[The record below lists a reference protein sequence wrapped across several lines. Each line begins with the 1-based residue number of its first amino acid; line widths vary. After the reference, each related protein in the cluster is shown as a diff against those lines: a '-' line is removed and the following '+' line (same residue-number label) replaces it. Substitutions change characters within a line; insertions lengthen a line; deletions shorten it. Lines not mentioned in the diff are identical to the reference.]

1 LDNALFRALIIS
13 WWKQPNQYDYP
24 ARLQN
29 DLLDFSTYGL
39 NDKWTVYHTYK
50 QRGVNCYRN
59 GYSFQSNIYF
69 TRANQSDR
77 VRKNAKLKD
86 GSRKLLD
93 DKGKEVLAE
102 DGKVIMVDNFK
113 M

>member
-1 LDNALFRALIIS
+1 VLI
-13 WWKQPNQYDYP
+13 D
-24 ARLQN
+24 
-29 DLLDFSTYGL
+29 
-39 NDKWTVYHTYK
+39 
-50 QRGVNCYRN
+50 YRN

-102 DGKVIMVDNFK
+102 DGKVIMVDNFRNVTVRIYEFRQFK
-113 M
+113 SCQFTAIVDYVNYKTTDFYNHFH